1 MFSSYFCF
9 IVVYFSMGVC
19 GAWYLSECTE
29 VTCCE
34 SYRFRLY
41 ILLFREN
48 SYLFFFARFPPPSP
62 IDLEIFY
69 Y

>member
-1 MFSSYFCF
+1 
-9 IVVYFSMGVC
+9 MGVC

-41 ILLFREN
+41 ILLF
-48 SYLFFFARFPPPSP
+48 SVLCVMAAILVGATWLVF
-62 IDLEIFY
+62 
-69 Y
+69 